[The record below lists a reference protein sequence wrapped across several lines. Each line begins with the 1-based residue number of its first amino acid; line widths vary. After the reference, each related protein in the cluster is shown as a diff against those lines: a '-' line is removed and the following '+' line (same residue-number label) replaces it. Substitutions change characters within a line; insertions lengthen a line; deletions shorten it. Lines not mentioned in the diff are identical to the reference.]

1 MRHVVTVQRTGAVDR
16 WLKSL
21 TDEGAQ
27 DAITTRITRI
37 QSGLL
42 GDTKSVGKKVGEFRI
57 NVGPGYRLYYTKR
70 GQMIILLLC
79 GGTKKTQ
86 AADIKTAEAMA
97 AALSTPKPKRKKGK
111 QS

>member
-1 MRHVVTVQRTGAVDR
+1 MITVQRTSAFDG

-21 TDEGAQ
+21 TDEAAQ

-57 NVGPGYRLYYTKR
+57 NLGPGYRLYYTKR
-70 GQMIILLLC
+70 GRTIILLLC

-97 AALSTPKPKRKKGK
+97 AALSMPKPKPRKKGK

>member
-1 MRHVVTVQRTGAVDR
+1 MITVQRTAAFDG

-21 TDEGAQ
+21 ADAVAQ

-42 GDTKSVGKKVGEFRI
+42 GDTKSVGKKVSEFRI
-57 NVGPGYRLYYTKR
+57 DVGQGYRLYYTKR
-70 GQMIILLLC
+70 GQTIVLLLC
-79 GGTKKTQ
+79 GGIKKTQ

-97 AALSTPKPKRKKGK
+97 AALSKPQPTPKKGK

>member
-1 MRHVVTVQRTGAVDR
+1 MISVRRTAAFDG

-21 TDEGAQ
+21 TDAVAQ

-57 NVGPGYRLYYTKR
+57 DVGPGYRLYYTKH
-70 GQMIILLLC
+70 GQKIILLLC

-97 AALSTPKPKRKKGK
+97 AALSTPKPKPRKKGK

>member
-1 MRHVVTVQRTGAVDR
+1 MITVQRTAAFDG

-21 TDEGAQ
+21 ADEVAQ

-42 GDTKSVGKKVGEFRI
+42 GDTKPVGKKVGEFRI
-57 NVGPGYRLYYTKR
+57 DVGPGYRLYYTKR
-70 GQMIILLLC
+70 GQTIILLLC

-97 AALSTPKPKRKKGK
+97 AALSKPKPKPKKTGK

>member
-1 MRHVVTVQRTGAVDR
+1 MITVQRTGAFDG

-21 TDEGAQ
+21 TDDLAQ

-57 NVGPGYRLYYTKR
+57 DVGPGYRLYYTKR
-70 GQMIILLLC
+70 EQTIILLLC

-97 AALSTPKPKRKKGK
+97 AALSMPRPQPRKKGK